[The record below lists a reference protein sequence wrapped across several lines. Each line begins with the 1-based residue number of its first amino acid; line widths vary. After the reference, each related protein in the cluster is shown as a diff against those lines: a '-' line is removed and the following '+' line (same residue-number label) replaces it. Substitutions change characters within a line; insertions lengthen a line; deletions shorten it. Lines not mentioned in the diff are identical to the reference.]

1 MADAWATNIA
11 EPPQPVDAWTVDVRV
26 ADDAETAD
34 LGAAAQWYV
43 VDTKHEVTRTCRA
56 VRRFVGYRAGF
67 GRFLFLSRGPIRPA
81 RVSPRPPRG

>member
-67 GRFLFLSRGPIRPA
+67 DVFVSILGAIRPA